1 MALALTRNHERL
13 SGLTLGALRRT
24 GKGKSV
30 EDVGHHRTH
39 RVAVAKNQRLQT
51 ALPLKPKGAVD
62 LLRESLSVQGRST
75 SVGPGVGHTPIDASV
90 LAGIDDDFVGGS
102 DKGAGSNGSGF
113 RANSSSSGSM
123 RPERSST
130 LFNAS

>member
-13 SGLTLGALRRT
+13 SGLTLGALRRI
-24 GKGKSV
+24 GKGESV

-39 RVAVAKNQRLQT
+39 RVAVAKSQQLQT

-75 SVGPGVGHTPIDASV
+75 
-90 LAGIDDDFVGGS
+90 
-102 DKGAGSNGSGF
+102 
-113 RANSSSSGSM
+113 
-123 RPERSST
+123 